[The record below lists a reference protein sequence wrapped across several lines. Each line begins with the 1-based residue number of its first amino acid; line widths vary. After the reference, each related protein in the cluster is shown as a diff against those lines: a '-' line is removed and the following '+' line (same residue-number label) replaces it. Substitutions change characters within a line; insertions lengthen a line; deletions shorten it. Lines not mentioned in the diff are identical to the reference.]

1 MKTHTNYILMGLCL
15 AALSGPLSGR
25 AETATLPVVADTFIN
40 SGRPDNSAGGNPWF
54 DAGTD
59 GQTIPGP
66 GVRRGLLRFDLS
78 SLPSGSTIT
87 SAVVQ
92 LTVTHVPGFGAVDS
106 TFDLRR
112 LTAAWGE
119 GTNSGSSGAPAVT
132 GDTTWT
138 ARILGTANW
147 TVAGALSDAA
157 ATASASTPVGSTI
170 NATYQWSGAGLVSDV
185 QLWQGNSS

>member
-1 MKTHTNYILMGLCL
+1 MKLHTNYILMGLCV
-15 AALSGPLSGR
+15 AALSGPISGR
-25 AETATLPVVADTFIN
+25 ADTATLPVVADAFIN
-40 SGRPDNSAGGNPWF
+40 SGSPGNSAGGNPWF

-59 GQTIPGP
+59 GQINP
-66 GVRRGLLRFDLS
+66 GVRRSLLRFDLS

-92 LTVTHVPGFGAVDS
+92 LTVTHVPGFGPVDS
-106 TFDLRR
+106 TFELRR

-119 GTNSGSSGAPAVT
+119 GTNSDNNGLPALT
-132 GDTTWT
+132 GDATWT

-157 ATASASTPVGSTI
+157 ATHQSTARPDG
-170 NATYQWSGAGLVSDV
+170 G
-185 QLWQGNSS
+185 

>member
-1 MKTHTNYILMGLCL
+1 MKPHANYILMGICL

-25 AETATLPVVADTFIN
+25 ADTATLPSVADTFIN
-40 SGRPDNSAGGNPWF
+40 SGSPGNSAGGNPWF

-59 GQTIPGP
+59 GQLTP

-78 SLPSGSTIT
+78 SLPPGSTIT

-119 GTNSGSSGAPAVT
+119 GTNSASSGAPAV
-132 GDTTWT
+132 
-138 ARILGTANW
+138 
-147 TVAGALSDAA
+147 
-157 ATASASTPVGSTI
+157 
-170 NATYQWSGAGLVSDV
+170 
-185 QLWQGNSS
+185 

>member
-1 MKTHTNYILMGLCL
+1 MKPHTNYILMGLCL

-25 AETATLPVVADTFIN
+25 ADTATLSVVADTFIN
-40 SGRPDNSAGGNPWF
+40 SGSPGNSAGGNPWF

-59 GQTIPGP
+59 GQLTP

-92 LTVTHVPGFGAVDS
+92 LTVTHVPGFGPVDS
-106 TFDLRR
+106 TFELRR

-119 GTNSGSSGAPAVT
+119 GTNSGSSGAT
-132 GDTTWT
+132 CCNGRRD
-138 ARILGTANW
+138 L
-147 TVAGALSDAA
+147 D
-157 ATASASTPVGSTI
+157 SAHSGHGQLDGGGGSE
-170 NATYQWSGAGLVSDV
+170 
-185 QLWQGNSS
+185 